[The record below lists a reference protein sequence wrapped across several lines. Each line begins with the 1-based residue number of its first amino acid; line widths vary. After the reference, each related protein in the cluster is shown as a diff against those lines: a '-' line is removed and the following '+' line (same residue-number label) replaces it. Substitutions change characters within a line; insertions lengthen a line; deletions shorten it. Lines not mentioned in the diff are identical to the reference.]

1 MIAVFFE
8 VQPKPGHVQSYLD
21 IAASLR
27 PELEQING
35 FISVERFQSLTHE
48 GKYLSVSF
56 FRDEEALTE
65 WRQLQPHKVAQQTGR
80 NNLFEDYRIRVASVI
95 RDYSMFDR
103 AQAPMSG
110 RDIPKD

>member
-1 MIAVFFE
+1 MC
-8 VQPKPGHVQSYLD
+8 SSDLD

-103 AQAPMSG
+103 AQAPVSG